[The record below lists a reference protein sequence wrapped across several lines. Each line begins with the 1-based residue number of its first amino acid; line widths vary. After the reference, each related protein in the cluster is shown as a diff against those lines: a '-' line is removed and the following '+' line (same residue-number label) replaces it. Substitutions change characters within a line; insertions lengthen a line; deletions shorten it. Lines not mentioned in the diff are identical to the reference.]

1 MVDHSLPSDMLDD
14 LSSRFIINV
23 PEEERKDLV
32 RICFQ
37 IELAHWF
44 YLDFYCTDENPK
56 LRQCNMREFAT
67 HIFYHVPFLKPHVA
81 NIDNILEQWREY
93 KQSVPTFGAI
103 VLNEDLTKVLLVQ
116 SYWAKSSWSFPKGKV
131 NEDENPSHC
140 AVREV
145 LEETGFDI
153 SNLINENEYIE
164 SVINEQLVR
173 LYIICGVQKD
183 TKFQPKTRKEIKNVE
198 WFSLADL
205 PNHKKDMTPKSKI
218 GVGPNAFFMVIP
230 FVRRMRRWIQEK
242 HLREKNVNKI
252 RRHRHRSL
260 GDVETVSKGKRQQQL
275 LPHFVQ
281 TDIPSFKDLKNFRQS
296 NTSPAR
302 SRRSVYDN
310 KNAISKATIKRNLFG
325 DQNDDETSA
334 VLAKQLMDSPQGQQS
349 CTFLMDPAIQ
359 SVKCNQFSYKAQ
371 DFTKG
376 MKGLLILRYKKR
388 FFINITKILFFLSE
402 RAPQPQ
408 RSQNIE
414 FLEGNIEAL
423 LFGKAA
429 NKLPTNLNTMSSPF
443 DATDRSTRF
452 HSKDYHG
459 TQKYSTD
466 ICSMIWAHFKFDKQ
480 AILNCL

>member
-1 MVDHSLPSDMLDD
+1 MVDHSLPSDILDD

-56 LRQCNMREFAT
+56 LKPCSMREFAT
-67 HIFYHVPFLKPHVA
+67 HIFFHIPFLKPHVA
-81 NIDNILEQWREY
+81 NIDNILDQWRDY
-93 KQSVPTFGAI
+93 KQNVPTFGAI

-131 NEDENPSHC
+131 NEDEDPSHC

-153 SNLINENEYIE
+153 SNLIDENEYIE

-205 PNHKKDMTPKSKI
+205 PNNKKDMTPKVKI

-242 HLREKNVNKI
+242 HLREKNVNTI

-260 GDVETVSKGKRQQQL
+260 GDVESVPKGKRQV
-275 LPHFVQ
+275 LPHSIQ
-281 TDIPSFKDLKNFRQS
+281 NEIPSFKDFKNFRQS

-302 SRRSVYDN
+302 SRRGIHDN
-310 KNAISKATIKRNLFG
+310 KNAISKAAIKRNLFG
-325 DQNDDETSA
+325 EQNEDETSS
-334 VLAKQLMDSPQGQQS
+334 VLAKQLTDSPGQQS
-349 CTFLMDPAIQ
+349 CAFLMDPAIQ
-359 SVKCNQFSYKAQ
+359 SVKCNDFSYKAQ
-371 DFTKG
+371 TFTKG
-376 MKGLLILRYKKR
+376 AKDQVSQAKE
-388 FFINITKILFFLSE
+388 F
-402 RAPQPQ
+402 
-408 RSQNIE
+408 RSAE
-414 FLEGNIEAL
+414 FPEGNIKSL

-429 NKLPTNLNTMSSPF
+429 SKLQTDLKSIPSPF
-443 DATDRSTRF
+443 AMMEN
-452 HSKDYHG
+452 SKIG
-459 TQKYSTD
+459 TQKYKTEFS
-466 ICSMIWAHFKFDKQ
+466 SMVWAHFRFDKQ
-480 AILNCL
+480 AILSCL

>member
-1 MVDHSLPSDMLDD
+1 MVDHSIPSDILDD

-56 LRQCNMREFAT
+56 LRPCSMREFAT
-67 HIFYHVPFLKPHVA
+67 HIFFHIPFLKPHVA
-81 NIDNILEQWREY
+81 NIDNILEQWRDY
-93 KQSVPTFGAI
+93 KQNVPTFGAI

-131 NEDENPSHC
+131 NEDEDPSHC

-153 SNLINENEYIE
+153 SNLIDENEYIE
-164 SVINEQLVR
+164 STINEQLVR

-205 PNHKKDMTPKSKI
+205 PNNKKDMTPKVKT

-242 HLREKNVNKI
+242 HLRDKNTNTNTI

-260 GDVETVSKGKRQQQL
+260 GDVETSSKNKRHL
-275 LPHFVQ
+275 APHSVQ
-281 TDIPSFKDLKNFRQS
+281 NDIPSFKDVKNFRQS

-302 SRRSVYDN
+302 NRRGIHDN
-310 KNAISKATIKRNLFG
+310 KSILPKTAIKRNLFG
-325 DQNDDETSA
+325 DQNEEETST
-334 VLAKQLMDSPQGQQS
+334 VLAKQLTDSPQNQQS
-349 CTFLMDPAIQ
+349 CSLLMDPAIQ
-359 SVKCNQFSYKAQ
+359 SIKCNEFNYKAQ
-371 DFTKG
+371 TFATEIKDQT
-376 MKGLLILRYKKR
+376 
-388 FFINITKILFFLSE
+388 
-402 RAPQPQ
+402 
-408 RSQNIE
+408 SQDSRNIE
-414 FLEGNIEAL
+414 FTEGNIKSL

-429 NKLPTNLNTMSSPF
+429 NKLQTDLKSIPSPF
-443 DATDRSTRF
+443 MVMTHSTSHF
-452 HSKDYHG
+452 FPIE
-459 TQKYSTD
+459 TQKYPIECFSL
-466 ICSMIWAHFKFDKQ
+466 IWANFKFDKQ
-480 AILNCL
+480 AILDCL

>member
-1 MVDHSLPSDMLDD
+1 MVDHSLPSDILDD

-56 LRQCNMREFAT
+56 LRPCGMREFAT
-67 HIFYHVPFLKPHVA
+67 HIFFHIPFLKPHVA
-81 NIDNILEQWREY
+81 NIDSILEQWREY
-93 KQSVPTFGAI
+93 KQNVPTFGAI

-116 SYWAKSSWSFPKGKV
+116 SYWAKNSWSFPKGKV
-131 NEDENPSHC
+131 NEDEDPSHC

-153 SNLINENEYIE
+153 SNLIDENEYIE

-183 TKFQPKTRKEIKNVE
+183 TKFQPKTRNEIKNVE

-205 PNHKKDMTPKSKI
+205 PNNKKDMTPKVKI

-242 HLREKNVNKI
+242 HFREKHVNTV

-260 GDVETVSKGKRQQQL
+260 GDVESVSKGKRQQQ
-275 LPHFVQ
+275 PQQQQQQQQQFPNSIQSEIPAFV
-281 TDIPSFKDLKNFRQS
+281 DCKNFRQS

-302 SRRSVYDN
+302 SRRGVYDN
-310 KNAISKATIKRNLFG
+310 KNAMSKAAIKRNLFG
-325 DQNDDETSA
+325 EENEDETCSI
-334 VLAKQLMDSPQGQQS
+334 LAKQLTDSPGGQPS
-349 CTFLMDPAIQ
+349 CAFLMDPAIQ
-359 SVKCNQFSYKAQ
+359 SVKCNEFSYRAQ
-371 DFTKG
+371 ASL
-376 MKGLLILRYKKR
+376 KGLKDEIC
-388 FFINITKILFFLSE
+388 
-402 RAPQPQ
+402 Q
-408 RSQNIE
+408 SQESLNPEYAE
-414 FLEGNIEAL
+414 FPEGNIKSL
-423 LFGKAA
+423 LFSKAA
-429 NKLPTNLNTMSSPF
+429 SKLQIDLKTIPSPF
-443 DATDRSTRF
+443 VAVEDRKNATRR
-452 HSKDYHG
+452 
-459 TQKYSTD
+459 YSTEFSS
-466 ICSMIWAHFKFDKQ
+466 IIWAQFKFDRQ
-480 AILNCL
+480 AILGCL

>member
-1 MVDHSLPSDMLDD
+1 MVDHSVPSDILDD

-56 LRQCNMREFAT
+56 LRPCSMREFAT
-67 HIFYHVPFLKPHVA
+67 QIFFHIPFLKPHVA
-81 NIDNILEQWREY
+81 NIDSILEQWRDY
-93 KQSVPTFGAI
+93 KQNVPTFGAI

-131 NEDENPSHC
+131 NEDEDPSRC

-153 SNLINENEYIE
+153 SNLIDENEYIE

-205 PNHKKDMTPKSKI
+205 PNNKKDMTPKVKT

-242 HLREKNVNKI
+242 HLREKNANTI
-252 RRHRHRSL
+252 RRHRHKSL
-260 GDVETVSKGKRQQQL
+260 GDVDTVPKNKRQL
-275 LPHFVQ
+275 LPHSVQ
-281 TDIPSFKDLKNFRQS
+281 NDIPSFKDVKNFRQC

-302 SRRSVYDN
+302 NRRSVHDC
-310 KNAISKATIKRNLFG
+310 KNVMPKAAIKRNLFG
-325 DQNDDETSA
+325 DQNEDETSA
-334 VLAKQLMDSPQGQQS
+334 ILAKQLTDSPQNQQS
-349 CTFLMDPAIQ
+349 YSFLMDPAIQ
-359 SVKCNQFSYKAQ
+359 SVKCNDFSYKAQ
-371 DFTKG
+371 AKVLTMEPKDQTS
-376 MKGLLILRYKKR
+376 R
-388 FFINITKILFFLSE
+388 
-402 RAPQPQ
+402 
-408 RSQNIE
+408 E
-414 FLEGNIEAL
+414 FRNAEFPDGNLKSL

-429 NKLPTNLNTMSSPF
+429 NKLQADLKTIPSPLVIMNHS
-443 DATDRSTRF
+443 ASRF
-452 HSKDYHG
+452 FPIDHVKAQNHSMEY
-459 TQKYSTD
+459 
-466 ICSMIWAHFKFDKQ
+466 CSMTWANFKFDKQ
-480 AILNCL
+480 AILDCL